1 MEEIKWTRSYMEDLN
16 RRLEVAGL
24 PKLVISDD
32 GYVYKD
38 ELHKVLG
45 IGIKLEEEP

>member
-1 MEEIKWTRSYMEDLN
+1 MEEIKWTRSYMEELN
-16 RRLEVAGL
+16 HRLDSVGL
-24 PKLVISDD
+24 PKLVLSDD

-38 ELHKVLG
+38 ELHKNFG